1 MTACLYI
8 TEQNAWIRK
17 RGDRILVEKDDTTL
31 LEIPYFKVDT
41 LLLYGN
47 VQFTTQ
53 ALSLLLD
60 NGVELA
66 LLTTS
71 GRLRGQLTPPK
82 AKNVSLRMAQY
93 ERSRSEEHC
102 LRLAREV
109 VRGKLENCVAHA
121 RRFQSN
127 HPGTLDSSSIKR
139 LQRLIEEV
147 TAAETLERLRGL
159 EGTGAAS
166 YFQLLGTMLPD
177 DMPFE
182 GRRRRP
188 PPDPVN
194 ALLSFGYVIL
204 GNELQ
209 ALLDGIGFDPYLGF
223 YHQVAYGR
231 PSLALDLLE
240 EFRPAL
246 VDRLTVTLL
255 NRSVLKQEDFERHPT
270 RGVFLNRDGKKR
282 YFEALEAELASQW
295 EQEGECL
302 SFRKIFRRQA
312 YRLARAIEH
321 DEPYE
326 SFRLPC

>member
-1 MTACLYI
+1 MASLYV

-17 RGDRILVEKDDTTL
+17 RGDRLLVEKDDTTL

-41 LLLYGN
+41 VLLYGN

-53 ALSLLLD
+53 AVSLLLD
-60 NGVELA
+60 HGVELA

-82 AKNVSLRMAQY
+82 AKNITLRMAQF
-93 ERSRSEEHC
+93 ERSRSEQFC
-102 LRLAREV
+102 LRFAREV
-109 VRGKLENCVAHA
+109 VRGKIVNSLAHV

-127 HPGTLDSSSIKR
+127 HPGVVSSSSMQR
-139 LQRLIEEV
+139 LQEV
-147 TAAETLERLRGL
+147 FDQVATAQSLESLRGL
-159 EGTGAAS
+159 EGTGAAT
-166 YFQLLGTMLPD
+166 YFKLLGTMLPEALE
-177 DMPFE
+177 FK

-188 PPDPVN
+188 PPDPAN
-194 ALLSFGYVIL
+194 ALLSFGYVIA

-209 ALLDGIGFDPYLGF
+209 ALLDGIGFDPYLGY
-223 YHQVAYGR
+223 YHQVDYGR

-246 VDRLTVTLL
+246 VDRLTVKLL
-255 NRSVLKQEDFERHPT
+255 NLRVLTPEDFTDHPS
-270 RGVFLNRDGKKR
+270 RGLFLKRDGKKR
-282 YFEALEAELASQW
+282 YFEALEEELNREW
-295 EQEGECL
+295 ELDGEHL
-302 SFRKIFRRQA
+302 SLRGIFRRQA
-312 YRLARAIEH
+312 HRLARAIEH